1 MNKRKEV
8 LADLRSRFKKEIVE
22 IFDKSPHRVYIEIPP
37 AALVPVGRYIFR
49 ELGARFNIA
58 SGVDTRSHIE
68 ILYHF
73 TIEDI
78 NLLISLR
85 VKLNR
90 QKPVIA
96 SLTPVCEAVN
106 WIEREIRELLGV
118 DFTGHPEPKRLLL
131 SDQWPDKVYP
141 LRRDYK
147 EWDKGAIRDRGVT

>member
-1 MNKRKEV
+1 MIKRKEV
-8 LADLRSRFKKEIVE
+8 LADLQTRFKKEITD
-22 IFDKSPHRVYIEIPP
+22 IFDKSPHRVYIDIPP
-37 AALVPVGRYIFR
+37 SALVPMSRYIFQD
-49 ELGARFNIA
+49 LGARFNIA

-85 VKLNR
+85 VRLNR

-96 SLTPVCEAVN
+96 SLTTVCEAAN
-106 WIEREIRELLGV
+106 WIEREIHELLGV
-118 DFTGHPEPKRLLL
+118 DFTGHPDLRRLLL

-147 EWDKGAIRDRGVT
+147 EWDKGAVRDRGVK